1 MPPQLV
7 QLAWGRDGCIIL
19 HFPFK
24 MLHFSATPALAER
37 ETVWSG
43 DALTGAL
50 LQCGILRAA
59 TALCMQ
65 HVGPGS
71 AGAAMV
77 LCIHAAPAALGP
89 AAPAFGQASWE
100 TLPVSTSGLRRS
112 GAASSPWLFFIDL

>member
-1 MPPQLV
+1 M
-7 QLAWGRDGCIIL
+7 
-19 HFPFK
+19 
-24 MLHFSATPALAER
+24 
-37 ETVWSG
+37 WSG

-59 TALCMQ
+59 TALCTQ
-65 HVGPGS
+65 RVGPGS
-71 AGAAMV
+71 TGAAMV

-89 AAPAFGQASWE
+89 AAPAFGLASWE